1 MQQRNR
7 EARWHTDEWWM
18 RLSEGRFSAE
28 EARAWQA
35 HLQVCAACREE
46 WEAWREMERR
56 LAQAPLPQP
65 PAGFVEATVARWQAY
80 RRRRRG
86 LTLAAL
92 IAALPLATLGYGLLV
107 GNPLLYLIE
116 LLQRLKATGSLLLPM
131 LAQALVT
138 WSIAISAALPWIL
151 AAMVIATLAMILNG
165 SLLAGS
171 MVLIR
176 RRFPRR

>member
-7 EARWHTDEWWM
+7 EPRWHTDEWWM

-35 HLQVCAACREE
+35 HLQHCAACREE

-65 PAGFVEATVARWQAY
+65 PAGFVEATVARWQTY

-92 IAALPLATLGYGLLV
+92 IVILPLSLLGYGLLV

-116 LLQRLKATGSLLLPM
+116 LLQRLRATSSLLLPM

-138 WSIAISAALPWIL
+138 WSIALSAALPWIL
-151 AAMVIATLAMILNG
+151 AAVALATFALILDG

-171 MVLIR
+171 MVLLR
-176 RRFPRR
+176 RRLPRR

>member
-1 MQQRNR
+1 MQPRNR
-7 EARWHTDEWWM
+7 DERWHTDAWWM

-46 WEAWREMERR
+46 WEAWREMEAR
-56 LAQAPLPQP
+56 LMQASLPQP
-65 PAGFVEATVARWQAY
+65 PANFVEATVARWQAY
-80 RRRRRG
+80 RRRRQG
-86 LTLAAL
+86 ITLAAL
-92 IAALPLATLGYGLLV
+92 IAALPLAMLGYGLLI
-107 GNPLLYLIE
+107 GNPMLYLIE
-116 LLQRLKATGSLLLPM
+116 LLQRLKATSSLLLPM

-151 AAMVIATLAMILNG
+151 AAMVITILAVILNG

-171 MVLIR
+171 MVFIR